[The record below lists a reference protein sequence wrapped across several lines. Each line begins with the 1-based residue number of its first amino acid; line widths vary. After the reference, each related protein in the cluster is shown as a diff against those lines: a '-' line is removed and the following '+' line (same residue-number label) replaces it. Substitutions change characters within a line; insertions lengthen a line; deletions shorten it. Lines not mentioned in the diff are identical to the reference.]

1 MSARTNYTFQFLR
14 LSALAPILLAAC
26 AGETDAPAVTGPGNI
41 TNVAPSGAGNSAPA
55 PAADPG
61 APVVTPSNPG
71 PAVVPANP
79 VTPAPVPTMVPP
91 VVVPPAPQFTGLMQT
106 GAPNHPLATFPTGPD
121 QLKVLCDR
129 VAREMRDDVV
139 ANTFC
144 GATPPK
150 ITSVLEMQTA
160 LGIGFEVAQ
169 NQRFAFNANTSSLAA
184 RGVNA
189 MVPRLV
195 MFSPANRAADVVA
208 LAFSRGEQAMEIIAR
223 DNQTDRLN
231 FYFAVYSQSCNTGS
245 ACKAGDML
253 SPDAEANFAEISI
266 YPQQDLANTQLD
278 CNACHLVDGAQGATR
293 VLFRMQELQNP
304 WTHFLRDNTRGGI
317 VLLDDFQT
325 MHPANEAYAGVP
337 GNQISN
343 SDPAQLETFVR
354 GQGDGQQP
362 NEFRTNNIEGQVRNA
377 VPAQP
382 ADNSVP
388 GTSAQWTT
396 QYNAANT
403 GAFIPFPY
411 HDVKATDPTKVAEM
425 TTQYQAVVGT
435 AQQNELVDMRD
446 AFFEERLFE
455 ISGINMNPAL
465 KGQDLINAACTQCHR
480 SNLDQNLTR
489 ARFNVNLAAFSNTTT
504 GGMAT
509 GVQTGAERDRQLRTA
524 ITRISLPGT
533 DNKKMPPERLR
544 TLTPEQI
551 TDLTKF
557 FCGQMETMDAE
568 CQATMAVS
576 Q

>member
-1 MSARTNYTFQFLR
+1 
-14 LSALAPILLAAC
+14 
-26 AGETDAPAVTGPGNI
+26 
-41 TNVAPSGAGNSAPA
+41 
-55 PAADPG
+55 
-61 APVVTPSNPG
+61 
-71 PAVVPANP
+71 
-79 VTPAPVPTMVPP
+79 
-91 VVVPPAPQFTGLMQT
+91 
-106 GAPNHPLATFPTGPD
+106 
-121 QLKVLCDR
+121 
-129 VAREMRDDVV
+129 
-139 ANTFC
+139 
-144 GATPPK
+144 
-150 ITSVLEMQTA
+150 
-160 LGIGFEVAQ
+160 
-169 NQRFAFNANTSSLAA
+169 
-184 RGVNA
+184 

-195 MFSPANRAADVVA
+195 MFSPANRAANVVA

-231 FYFAVYSQSCNTGS
+231 FYFAVYSQTCNTGS

-253 SPDAEANFAEISI
+253 SPDSETNFAEISI
-266 YPQQDLANTQLD
+266 YPQQDLQNTQLD

-304 WTHFLRDNTRGGI
+304 WTHFFRDNTRGGI
-317 VLLDDFQT
+317 VLLSDFQA

-362 NEFRTNNIEGQVRNA
+362 NEFRTGNIENQVRTA
-377 VPAQP
+377 VAAQP
-382 ADNSVP
+382 GDNSVP

-411 HDVKATDPTKVAEM
+411 HDVKATDPTKVASM
-425 TTQYQAVVGT
+425 TTQYKAVVGT

-465 KGQDLINAACTQCHR
+465 KGQDLVNAACTQCHR
-480 SNLDQNLTR
+480 SNLDQTLTR
-489 ARFNVNLAAFSNTTT
+489 SRFNVNLNAFSDTK
-504 GGMAT
+504 G
-509 GVQTGAERDRQLRTA
+509 GVQVGADRDRQLRTA
-524 ITRISLPGT
+524 ITRVSLPGT
-533 DNKKMPPERLR
+533 DNRKMPPERLR

-557 FCGQMETMDAE
+557 FCGQMATMDAE